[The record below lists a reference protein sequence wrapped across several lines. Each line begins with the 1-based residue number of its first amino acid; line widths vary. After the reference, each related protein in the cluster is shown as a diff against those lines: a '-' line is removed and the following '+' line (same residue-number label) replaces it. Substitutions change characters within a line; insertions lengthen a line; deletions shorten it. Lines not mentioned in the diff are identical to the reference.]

1 METKGKGL
9 PATKVGGMRV
19 PAHHEHPP
27 TQPAVPAEALIQ
39 TSVATGEFA
48 NKVVVV
54 Q

>member
-39 TSVATGEFA
+39 TGVATGKFA
-48 NKVVVV
+48 NKSR
-54 Q
+54 